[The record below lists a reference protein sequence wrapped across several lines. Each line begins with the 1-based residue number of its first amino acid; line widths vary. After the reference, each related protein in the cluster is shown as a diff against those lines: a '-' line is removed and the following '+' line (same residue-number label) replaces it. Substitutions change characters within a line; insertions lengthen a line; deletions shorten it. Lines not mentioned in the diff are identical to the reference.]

1 MDRIEHST
9 HVRTLIFTEEEISS
23 VVANIDGET
32 VLMQRTGTNLWTAP
46 WEPKSGAQGTVR
58 IDVNTSTGNASSV
71 HQYKT
76 NYDSIKSSTVSLQ
89 PVFIPMHSKIF
100 GNFDNIIRIAIKI
113 SQENVVTLPVGFEKN
128 QFHMDHVTW
137 PIFSNPDSF

>member
-9 HVRTLIFTEEEISS
+9 HVRTLIFSEEEISS

-32 VLMQRTGTNLWTAP
+32 VPMQRTGTNLWTAP
-46 WEPKSGAQGTVR
+46 WAPKYGAEGTVR

-76 NYDSIKSSTVSLQ
+76 NYDSIKSSTVSLKHWSD
-89 PVFIPMHSKIF
+89 PVFIPM
-100 GNFDNIIRIAIKI
+100 N
-113 SQENVVTLPVGFEKN
+113 
-128 QFHMDHVTW
+128 
-137 PIFSNPDSF
+137 